1 MQNTGLHAVSFSC
14 RATKFMGCCGVFG
27 GLLPSLVFAEPQ
39 HTEKMEQ
46 VGNFYFVKGNR
57 HYYDAAHAPT
67 QPGVPRFVPAP
78 NGGDGPVAPNGKG
91 AHSILPQPYFFSL
104 QFKPVA
110 QGGKFLA
117 DHGVYFNGWNISQL
131 NANVGG
137 GYKNGSAYTNWAL
150 LGLNLDMQR
159 IAGIPGG
166 QMHFIIDDVAGQ
178 GRSWEYNA
186 SDWSWINTWGNHD
199 GLQVREFTWDQE
211 LFNKHFFILAGRSN
225 PKGGEFEGSE
235 LYCQFATFL
244 CSSPT
249 TFTID
254 GSSPSFT
261 VSSWSARV
269 LIKPTASTYIKGG
282 IWEVEPWVR
291 AKNHNGWPGPDWGFD
306 KAEGEFIPVEAGYHT
321 DFTTDKYPRAYSLGF
336 TYDTSIY
343 SDPLY
348 NTEHQVYALAGGKAQ
363 PRRGRTTVYAQAQ
376 QMIWKPDPNDTR
388 GLIVFGS
395 ANFLTSGDGT
405 VRNGFVA
412 GLFDWGPFRSR
423 PRDYVGLVFQSY
435 LWNRKVVHSMNA
447 SLQAEGY
454 RNQWNS
460 SETMME
466 LNYGLNVAPG
476 VMATPYFEYIWNPDQ
491 LASSR
496 VLPNVKY
503 AAQVGLMVNF
513 EINPGLN
520 LPELH
525 RYRK

>member
-1 MQNTGLHAVSFSC
+1 MVQQIPDLG
-14 RATKFMGCCGVFG
+14 
-27 GLLPSLVFAEPQ
+27 
-39 HTEKMEQ
+39 
-46 VGNFYFVKGNR
+46 
-57 HYYDAAHAPT
+57 
-67 QPGVPRFVPAP
+67 
-78 NGGDGPVAPNGKG
+78 
-91 AHSILPQPYFFSL
+91 
-104 QFKPVA
+104 
-110 QGGKFLA
+110 
-117 DHGVYFNGWNISQL
+117 FN
-131 NANVGG
+131 
-137 GYKNGSAYTNWAL
+137 
-150 LGLNLDMQR
+150 
-159 IAGIPGG
+159 
-166 QMHFIIDDVAGQ
+166 
-178 GRSWEYNA
+178 
-186 SDWSWINTWGNHD
+186 
-199 GLQVREFTWDQE
+199 
-211 LFNKHFFILAGRSN
+211 
-225 PKGGEFEGSE
+225 
-235 LYCQFATFL
+235 
-244 CSSPT
+244 
-249 TFTID
+249 
-254 GSSPSFT
+254 
-261 VSSWSARV
+261 
-269 LIKPTASTYIKGG
+269 
-282 IWEVEPWVR
+282 
-291 AKNHNGWPGPDWGFD
+291 